1 MHTQLTGNVEDG
13 FAFQEGNTFNIMF
26 TVPRQKDSTT
36 IQNAELWLFPSQQYQ
51 ATFEKGTVIEMT
63 LLVVINL
70 AHAKQPRR
78 EVMEVTWNTHTDC
91 IPLSM
96 TSLSRKISKNLQK
109 RDLEQANITVS
120 IEVVRVNSQASQLT
134 IPINSSFDDIC
145 TALAD
150 KTSNTPFFVV
160 KYYSDEPFGDYIS
173 SGSPLDLQ
181 PPVGNNRQKKDIDP
195 SDSSRP
201 SNCSVVPL
209 IVDLAEVYGPFI
221 IKPQRLDI
229 SDCYGSC
236 NVLLNYESFS
246 QHATILERLKLVKGG
261 DVKREV
267 GCVPIAYK
275 SQDLLIYQWR
285 YYVLVE
291 FRDMIVTECAC
302 H

>member
-1 MHTQLTGNVEDG
+1 MHAQLTGNVEDG
-13 FAFQEGNTFNIMF
+13 FTFQEGNTFNILF
-26 TVPRQKDSTT
+26 TIPRQKGATT

-51 ATFEKGTVIEMT
+51 ATFKTGTVIEMT
-63 LLVVINL
+63 LFVLINL

-78 EVMEVTWNTHTDC
+78 EAMEVTWNTDMDC

-96 TSLSRKISKNLQK
+96 TSLSKKISKNLRK
-109 RDLEQANITVS
+109 RDLERANITVS
-120 IEVVRVNSQASQLT
+120 IEVVRINSQSSQLT
-134 IPINSSFDDIC
+134 VPINSSYVGIC
-145 TALAD
+145 NALSE
-150 KTSNTPFFVV
+150 KTSNTPFLVV
-160 KYYSDEPFGDYIS
+160 KYYSDEPFSTYIS
-173 SGSPLDLQ
+173 SGSFQ
-181 PPVGNNRQKKDIDP
+181 PPGSNKQKRDIDHLEVGE
-195 SDSSRP
+195 SNRP

-209 IVDLAEVYGPFI
+209 IVDLTEVYGSFI
-221 IKPQRLDI
+221 VKPQRLDI

-236 NVLLNYESFS
+236 NVLLNSDSFS
-246 QHATILERLKLVKGG
+246 HHATILERLKLVKGG

-291 FRDMIVTECAC
+291 FRDMIVTKCAC